1 VTRVSVPVLTALAIA
16 FILLA
21 ATPAPAKAQGPGGL
35 YGDTLVVATTAVL
48 DPDPLNV
55 SPVNA
60 VLHPLVYDSLGV
72 PSAST
77 LVPEPWLATSWDVN
91 LTASSVTFH
100 LRANAKFADASALTA
115 DAVVASYQRYSS
127 AGVITG
133 FSVSAPDLTT
143 AVFTFSRGGGDFLGK
158 WVTLPIA
165 YASSTAPA
173 KSSGLF
179 ALGASVPGVSLTINA
194 NANHWRGR
202 PYLDAIRY
210 EFHPGPTG
218 LDDAACDLIGNRAD
232 YLAVPLTPNDLTAS
246 RPCGSQIQNATN
258 PARFIASDS
267 GFTFLHFGMNTQHVP
282 LNDSA
287 FRVAVTSAL
296 DRELTK
302 LVEGTGSTEIA
313 DSVVTPA
320 NAYWFN
326 ASVPKY
332 RVVKGVEG
340 GQVVT
345 ILDNVNDMLDRAGYF
360 DRDGDGWRETP
371 SGTPFTLTFLHLNAT
386 TDPRIAKVQGIVT
399 NLNAVGIHLN
409 EVELSPAG
417 IQARVVADTFDLS
430 LGSYTVEPDPSFL
443 FDLFHSSRLSGRNY
457 NNVVDGGLDAMLVSL
472 RDELDITARQK
483 TARDVQGWLGLNAAV
498 APLVHYDTAFAYRR
512 GRFEGWVS
520 EPGGIDNFWSF
531 AGLHVISKGSLS
543 VSVVPFTNSV
553 ASGRSTSV
561 IVTVI
566 DNASL
571 PVENANVVLTGAPI
585 SPATGM
591 TGSDGRFI
599 TTFTAPTIQQTQDV
613 TVRADAWKPGY
624 DSATGTTAI
633 TVRVIPQRLTVIV
646 ERVSAVLDAGKTTGV
661 TVTVMDLGGAPVPGA
676 NVTLRL
682 DPAGVGGEL
691 ASTTGTTALNG
702 TFSTTLTATVGADTT
717 LRITAIATA
726 SGYASSSAST
736 SVLAKMRG
744 GSPPSASAIPGLDT
758 LTMVIVMAAA
768 AIVFARWQT
777 RRRKQP

>member
-1 VTRVSVPVLTALAIA
+1 MERLAILGLVLTISGAVLSVGFWPLASVSGAELLAAQSTGQYGVGSRVFIREKVLDLTYVNIFGANRTMLELEDGNPNTGTYVFVHGDARPALGERKGVTRVSVPVLTALAIA

-282 LNDSA
+282 MNDSA

-409 EVELSPAG
+409 EVEDSPAG
-417 IQARVVADTFDLS
+417 IMSRVVADNFDLY
-430 LGSYTVEPDPSFL
+430 LGSYTVQADPSFL
-443 FDLFHSSRLSGRNY
+443 FDLFHSTRLSARNY
-457 NNVVDGGLDAMLVSL
+457 NNVVNASLDAMIVSL
-472 RDELDITARQK
+472 RDDLDLTARQK
-483 TARDVQGWLGLNAAV
+483 DARDVQGWLGVTAAV
-498 APLVHYDTAFAYRR
+498 APLVHYDTIFVYSTA
-512 GRFEGWVS
+512 RFQGWVS
-520 EPGGIDNFWSF
+520 EPGGINNFWSF
-531 AGLHVISKGSLS
+531 AGLHVIQQGPLS
-543 VSVVPFTNSV
+543 ISVVPFVNSV
-553 ASGRSTSV
+553 QSGRTTSV
-561 IVTVI
+561 VVTVT
-566 DNASL
+566 DRADL
-571 PVENANVVLTGAPI
+571 PVEGADIALSGGTFDTP
-585 SPATGM
+585 SGVTDPN
-591 TGSDGRFI
+591 GRFVA
-599 TTFTAPTIQQTQDV
+599 TFTAPTVEQTQDV
-613 TVRADAWKPGY
+613 TITAVATMPGY
-624 DSATGTTAI
+624 DGATGTSGI
-633 TVRVIPQRLTVIV
+633 TVRLLPRRLSVMI
-646 ERVSAVLDAGKTTGV
+646 ERTQAVLEAGQTTALIV
-661 TVTVMDLGGAPVPGA
+661 TVTGSGGGARAPGA
-676 NVTLRL
+676 RVRQ
-682 DPAGVGGEL
+682 G
-691 ASTTGTTALNG
+691 AS
-702 TFSTTLTATVGADTT
+702 
-717 LRITAIATA
+717 R
-726 SGYASSSAST
+726 
-736 SVLAKMRG
+736 
-744 GSPPSASAIPGLDT
+744 
-758 LTMVIVMAAA
+758 
-768 AIVFARWQT
+768 
-777 RRRKQP
+777 

>member
-1 VTRVSVPVLTALAIA
+1 MTRVGVPVLTALAIT

-21 ATPAPAKAQGPGGL
+21 LAPAPARAQGPGGL
-35 YGDTLVVATTAVL
+35 YGDTLVVATTSVL
-48 DPDPLNV
+48 DPNPLNV
-55 SPVNA
+55 SPENA
-60 VLHPLVYDSLGV
+60 VLHSLMYDSLAA
-72 PSAST
+72 PSRST

-100 LRANAKFADASALTA
+100 LRGNAKFADASALTA

-127 AGVITG
+127 AGIVTG
-133 FSVSAPDLTT
+133 FSVSAPDETT
-143 AVFTFSRGGGDFLGK
+143 AVFTFTRGGGDFLAK
-158 WVTLPIA
+158 WITLPIA
-165 YASSTAPA
+165 YASSTAPP

-179 ALGASVPGVSLTINA
+179 ALGVAVPGVSLTINA

-210 EFHPGPTG
+210 EFHPGPAG
-218 LDDAACDLIGNRAD
+218 LDDAACALIRNRAD
-232 YLAVPLTPNDLTAS
+232 YLAVPLTPNDLTENFT
-246 RPCGSQIQNATN
+246 CGVIQDN
-258 PARFIASDS
+258 PPTRFVASDP

-302 LVEGTGSTEIA
+302 FVEGLGSTEIA
-313 DSVVTPA
+313 DSPITPA

-332 RVVKGVEG
+332 RVVKGVEN

-371 SGTPFTLTFLHLNAT
+371 WGTPFTLTFLHLNAT
-386 TDPRIAKVQGIVT
+386 TDPRIAKVFGITT

-417 IQARVVADTFDLS
+417 IQARVVADTFDFY
-430 LGSYTVEPDPSFL
+430 LGSYTVESDPSFL

-457 NNVVDGGLDAMLVSL
+457 NNVADAGLDAMLVSL
-472 RDELDITARQK
+472 RDQLDITARQK
-483 TARDVQGWLGLNAAV
+483 TARDVQGWLGVNAAV

-531 AGLHVISKGSLS
+531 AGLHVIPKGSLS

-553 ASGRSTSV
+553 ASGRTTSV
-561 IVTVI
+561 IITVI

-571 PVENANVVLTGAPI
+571 PVEDANVVLTGAAV
-585 SPATGM
+585 SPATGV

-599 TTFTAPTIQQTQDV
+599 TTFTAPTIQQGQDV
-613 TVRADAWKPGY
+613 TIRADVWKPGY
-624 DSATGTTAI
+624 ESAGGSTAI
-633 TVRVIPQRLTVIV
+633 TVRVIPQRLTVMV

-661 TVTVMDLGGAPVPGA
+661 TVTVTDLSGAPVPGA

-717 LRITAIATA
+717 FRITAIATS
-726 SGYASSSAST
+726 SGYTSSSAST

-744 GSPPSASAIPGLDT
+744 GSPPPASAVPGLDT

-777 RRRKQP
+777 RRRKQA